1 MVKPLPDSHNI
12 NVYKRTSFPRHP
24 EIRRSS
30 YLYHASKE
38 RERRILT
45 TMGTV
50 RDQPSFTRYVR
61 RWLAAC
67 VTTLI
72 VASGAASPIAV
83 TAEPPPPEVS
93 RKSFF
98 EDFITPR
105 KPIPY
110 SLLGLNSFLNDSRFG
125 SIRSQLR
132 DATRNLGIKKVRVL
146 VAWNDQV
153 QPSPSATPNFGLYD
167 RIISSLPA
175 GTEALVIL
183 TGAPSWVQDS
193 RNWVGGS
200 PRSTFVE
207 LWVKK
212 VVTRYKAR
220 ARVGAYQIWNEP
232 NNPSFSENETLDVLT
247 KPANYVELLALAH
260 AAVKSISPRKRVV
273 NGATTAIAQNFPAT
287 LDYNKAMVDAGVLS
301 FTDVY
306 AIHFYG
312 KSVERVILP
321 GGVADFVNSIQK
333 PIWVTETGAQGVN
346 KQLDYAERIFPFLKK
361 NMPGIVRM
369 YIYQYTESSP
379 AGSTY
384 GLRNLTPGATVSDLY
399 IKLRDRPK

>member
-1 MVKPLPDSHNI
+1 
-12 NVYKRTSFPRHP
+12 
-24 EIRRSS
+24 
-30 YLYHASKE
+30 
-38 RERRILT
+38 
-45 TMGTV
+45 
-50 RDQPSFTRYVR
+50 
-61 RWLAAC
+61 
-67 VTTLI
+67 
-72 VASGAASPIAV
+72 
-83 TAEPPPPEVS
+83 
-93 RKSFF
+93 
-98 EDFITPR
+98 
-105 KPIPY
+105 
-110 SLLGLNSFLNDSRFG
+110 
-125 SIRSQLR
+125 
-132 DATRNLGIKKVRVL
+132 
-146 VAWNDQV
+146 
-153 QPSPSATPNFGLYD
+153 
-167 RIISSLPA
+167 
-175 GTEALVIL
+175 
-183 TGAPSWVQDS
+183 
-193 RNWVGGS
+193 
-200 PRSTFVE
+200 
-207 LWVKK
+207 

-346 KQLDYAERIFPFLKK
+346 KQLDYAERIFSFLKK
-361 NMPGIVRM
+361 NMPGIVRV

>member
-1 MVKPLPDSHNI
+1 MGRLHLMRSHSTRL
-12 NVYKRTSFPRHP
+12 RTWATFVVLS
-24 EIRRSS
+24 
-30 YLYHASKE
+30 LTASA
-38 RERRILT
+38 ISA
-45 TMGTV
+45 TV
-50 RDQPSFTRYVR
+50 AFGQPP
-61 RWLAAC
+61 A
-67 VTTLI
+67 
-72 VASGAASPIAV
+72 
-83 TAEPPPPEVS
+83 PEVS
-93 RKSFF
+93 PKAFF
-98 EDFITPR
+98 EDFLTPR
-105 KPIPY
+105 KAIPY

-125 SIRSQLR
+125 PIRSQLR
-132 DATRNLGIKKVRVL
+132 DVTSNLGIRKVRVL

-167 RIISSLPA
+167 QIISSLPA
-175 GTEALVIL
+175 RTEALVIL
-183 TGAPSWVQDS
+183 TGAPSWVKDP

-212 VVTRYKAR
+212 VAHRYKR
-220 ARVGAYQIWNEP
+220 RSRIGAYQIWNEP

-247 KPANYVELLALAH
+247 KPANYVELLALSHGAI
-260 AAVKSISPRKRVV
+260 KGISPRKRVV
-273 NGATTAIAQNFPAT
+273 NGATTAIAQNFPDT
-287 LDYNKAMVDAGVLS
+287 LNYNRSMVEAGALN

-321 GGVADFVNSIQK
+321 GGVADFVNTIQK

-346 KQLDYAERIFPFLKK
+346 KQLDYAERIFAFLKRT
-361 NMPGIVRM
+361 MPGIARI

-379 AGSTY
+379 ASSTY

-399 IKLRDRPK
+399 ITLRDRPK